1 MATHAIPNV
10 EDQRKISVAMR
21 CLVLAAMAPAL
32 LVAST
37 AVIILVA
44 IVFVLVAPP
53 SYTYVRVFRRGYNPP
68 GAIVALVSSYA
79 VGVLACVWLV
89 KTLDDPEVDRYL
101 LPIIFSPVA
110 FAYVA
115 MALFVL
121 LLPRQSKRSFG
132 ARRKSLF
139 PKIGHLLFLVGTWTL
154 FPGVIILVGGLAL
167 DQILGHAAVGS
178 AREIA
183 FIIAVAMVLVGFLS
197 CPTGGYL
204 VSKSERIA
212 SIPTLSKVLETDQR
226 APVLFIR
233 AFEVERRAFVMYD
246 GPRGIRG
253 RNIQQYTLE
262 QYLKTQLREQLG
274 EFVALGSP
282 EDYVQPDGA
291 IRKYASDNEWTKD
304 FEELA
309 HIARCILLE
318 VGKSSNL
325 RWELSYLRRTGL
337 HTKLLLLTRP
347 DVAGY
352 AKQWAVLRMFWWL
365 TGSPEIRWEQF
376 VGDLKAL
383 GYDVGSDPGP
393 GAIVAFD
400 DSVRGMI
407 LMTGATSASDY
418 VKTIREW
425 CAALEVGDQNSV
437 ETVRPSRK
445 LSYSALFWR
454 ELEEI
459 PGFYG
464 FLATLSWIVLIFVLM
479 LRYLPEGYENVRW
492 AALTPILVFIGFIV
506 TRRRMRGASAP
517 ASSPIRSA
525 ADFTS

>member
-10 EDQRKISVAMR
+10 EDQRKISVARR

-32 LVAST
+32 LIAAST
-37 AVIILVA
+37 AVILVA

-53 SYTYVRVFRRGYNPP
+53 AYTYVRVLRRGYNPP
-68 GAIVALVSSYA
+68 GAIIALVSSYA

-101 LPIIFSPVA
+101 LPITFSPVA

-121 LLPRQSKRSFG
+121 LLPRQGKRSFG

-139 PKIGHLLFLVGTWTL
+139 PKIGGLLLLVGTWTL
-154 FPGVIILVGGLAL
+154 FPGILIMLGRLIFDQIHGPPPLGSAL
-167 DQILGHAAVGS
+167 D
-178 AREIA
+178 IA
-183 FIIAVAMVLVGFLS
+183 FYISSAMVVVGFIFF
-197 CPTGGYL
+197 PTGGYL
-204 VSKSERIA
+204 VSESERIA
-212 SIPTLSKVLETDQR
+212 SIPTLSKVLETDRR

-233 AFEVERRAFVMYD
+233 AFEVERRAFVMY
-246 GPRGIRG
+246 GRG

-262 QYLKTQLREQLG
+262 QFLKTQLREQLG
-274 EFVALGSP
+274 QFVALGSP

-309 HIARCILLE
+309 HMARCILLE

-347 DVAGY
+347 DVAAGY

-425 CAALEVGDQNSV
+425 CAALVVGDQNSV

-454 ELEEI
+454 DLEEV

-464 FLATLSWIVLIFVLM
+464 FLAALSWIVLIFVLM

-492 AALTPILVFIGFIV
+492 AALTPILIFIGFIV
-506 TRRRMRGASAP
+506 IRRRMRGASAP
-517 ASSPIRSA
+517 ASSP
-525 ADFTS
+525 TG